1 MKLTRAQIQQ
11 GLEQTPTADIL
22 GAAVNAKLT
31 PKQKAFAL
39 NLAKGQGP
47 SEAYKKA
54 FNRKGKPKD
63 IANDA
68 YKLRQRPDI
77 IQIQE
82 AYSAAL
88 EGQKYQTPAALR
100 ALVIE
105 SLVSVI
111 IDPEANHSQ
120 VVQAAK
126 VLGTVTE
133 VAAFT
138 ERKEVTTITS
148 SEAARARVMQQ
159 LRDMMKAEA
168 QDVNAT
174 EIEAA
179 TLIDE
184 LRAPAATPTT
194 PNGALE
200 SLTNIHTIPHEQP
213 PQKSTPL
220 PPSNPAPDSVDA
232 DPETP
237 PVNVSKKKG
246 VPQHKKYKPIEG
258 ENQNGSG
265 SIE

>member
-1 MKLTRAQIQQ
+1 MKLTRKQIQQ
-11 GLEQTPTADIL
+11 GLEQTPFIDIM
-22 GAAVNAKLT
+22 GPAVNAELT

-39 NLAKGQGP
+39 NLAKGDKGA
-47 SEAYKKA
+47 EAYRKA
-54 FNRKGKPKD
+54 YNSKGKPKTQA
-63 IANDA
+63 IEAS
-68 YKLRQRPDI
+68 KLRKRPDI
-77 IQIQE
+77 TQVAD
-82 AYSAAL
+82 AYSKAL
-88 EGQKYQTPAALR
+88 EAQKYQTPAALR

-174 EIEAA
+174 EIEA
-179 TLIDE
+179 LSLVDE

-194 PNGALE
+194 PNGPLE

-213 PQKSTPL
+213 PQESTPL
-220 PPSNPAPDSVDA
+220 PPSNPAPPSVDA

-265 SIE
+265 SNE